1 MQPDALVRHH
11 SAEHL
16 LTAVMRRDF
25 GSERNLEM
33 HLGRK
38 KSKCDY
44 HVDRPLDEG
53 DRHAIEAAV
62 NAEIEADHPVSVMH
76 ITRSEADARFDL
88 WKVPADADAIRV
100 VGIGAFDETPCSG
113 KHVERT
119 GQIGRFIVRSMDM
132 KDEETVRIRYAIEDS
147 PAA

>member
-1 MQPDALVRHH
+1 MRPDILIRHH

-44 HVDRPLDEG
+44 RVDRPLNEG
-53 DRHAIEAAV
+53 DRRAIEAAV
-62 NAEIEADHPVSVMH
+62 NAEIGADHPVNVMH
-76 ITRSEADARFDL
+76 ITRTEADGRFDL
-88 WKVPADADAIRV
+88 WKVPSDAEAIRV
-100 VGIGAFDETPCSG
+100 VGIGGFDETPCSG
-113 KHVERT
+113 EHVERT
-119 GQIGRFIVRSMDM
+119 GQIGRFFIRSMDM
-132 KDEETVRIRYAIEDS
+132 KDDETVRIRYGIEES
-147 PAA
+147 AS

>member
-1 MQPDALVRHH
+1 MEYDMLTRHH

-44 HVDRPLDEG
+44 RVDRPLTEG

-62 NAEIEADHPVSVMH
+62 NVGIEADHPVSVMH
-76 ITRSEADARFDL
+76 ITRTAAEDRFDL
-88 WKVPADADAIRV
+88 WKVPPGADEIRV
-100 VGIGAFDETPCSG
+100 VRIGAFDETPCSG
-113 KHVERT
+113 EHVEHTR
-119 GQIGRFIVRSMDM
+119 QVGRFVVRSMTM
-132 KDEETVRIRYAIEDS
+132 KDDHTVRIRYAVED
-147 PAA
+147 A

>member
-1 MQPDALVRHH
+1 MEHDNLIRHH

-44 HVDRPLDEG
+44 RVDRPLTEG
-53 DRHAIEAAV
+53 DRRAIEAAV
-62 NAEIEADHPVSVMH
+62 QAEIDLDHPVSVMH
-76 ITRSEADARFDL
+76 ITRLEAEGRFDL
-88 WKVPADADAIRV
+88 WKVPDGVGEIRV
-100 VGIGAFDETPCSG
+100 VRIGAFDETPCSG
-113 KHVERT
+113 EHVDRT
-119 GQIGRFIVRSMDM
+119 SQIGCFVVRSMTM
-132 KDEETVRIRYAIEDS
+132 KDESTVRIRYAAED
-147 PAA
+147 A

>member
-1 MQPDALVRHH
+1 MEHDMHIRHH

-44 HVDRPLDEG
+44 HVDRPLTEG

-62 NAEIEADHPVSVMH
+62 QTEIDGDHPVRVVH
-76 ITRSEADARFDL
+76 ITRLEAEGRFDL
-88 WKVPADADAIRV
+88 WKVPDDAEEIRV
-100 VGIGAFDETPCSG
+100 VRIGGFDETPCSG
-113 KHVERT
+113 EHVDRT
-119 GQIGRFIVRSMDM
+119 SQIGRFVVRSMTM
-132 KDEETVRIRYAIEDS
+132 KDESTVRIRYAVED
-147 PAA
+147 A